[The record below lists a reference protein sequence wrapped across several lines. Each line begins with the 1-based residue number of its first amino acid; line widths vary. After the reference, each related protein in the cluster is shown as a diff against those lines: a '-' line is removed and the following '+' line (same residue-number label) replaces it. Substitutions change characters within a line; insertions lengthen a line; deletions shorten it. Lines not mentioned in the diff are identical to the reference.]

1 MTNGFDD
8 RNNDPEGRDPTENWW
23 QGAPGKGSPWQSP
36 RPPNPRPAPNPRSSG
51 PNPQSPGPNPQP
63 SGRNP
68 FFSGPNPYVSAPN
81 PNVPGSNPYVS
92 GPDPRVGPNPY
103 ATGQNPYQ
111 PTPPPFGYPPTPG
124 PGRGR
129 IWLYFGIAALVI
141 ALVTVVAVVLV
152 TRDPDIT
159 TQPPS
164 TTPASTTT
172 TRPPTTTTSSGPT
185 TPAPIIPG
193 YQVVVPSGV
202 TAAWD
207 VPADWQIDQSIT
219 EFGSGADTVQVAGLA
234 QEGVNYCP
242 DYVRSSMF
250 LTTADQADPS
260 AAALDVGARMA
271 RLGWTPTAVN
281 ASTPE
286 PFDSSDHDLHGV
298 YAETSGAFTP
308 PAPSCAST
316 FTIYTFALGGE
327 SGALVLTIAADTGID
342 RAVTRDFARTLLAT
356 FRLI

>member
-8 RNNDPEGRDPTENWW
+8 RNDDPDGRDPTANWW
-23 QGAPGKGSPWQSP
+23 QQAAPDTGASRRPPPPQPP
-36 RPPNPRPAPNPRSSG
+36 RPSSSPQSSG
-51 PNPQSPGPNPQP
+51 PNPQLRGQNPY
-63 SGRNP
+63 S
-68 FFSGPNPYVSAPN
+68 SGPNPYASGKN
-81 PNVPGSNPYVS
+81 PYASGANLYASGANPYVS
-92 GPDPRVGPNPY
+92 GPDPRIGPNPY
-103 ATGQNPYQ
+103 ASGQYPHQ
-111 PTPPPFGYPPTPG
+111 STPPAYGYPPG
-124 PGRGR
+124 PGKGR
-129 IWLYFGIAALVI
+129 IWLYIGIAALVV
-141 ALVTVVAVVLV
+141 ALVTVVAIVLV
-152 TRDPDIT
+152 NREPEIISDPPI
-159 TQPPS
+159 S
-164 TTPASTTT
+164 TTPSSTT
-172 TRPPTTTTSSGPT
+172 TRPRTTTTTPAPT
-185 TPAPIIPG
+185 TPAPLIPG

-219 EFGSGADTVQVAGLA
+219 EFGSGADTVPVAGLA

-271 RLGWTPTAVN
+271 RLGWTPTSVN

-298 YAETSGAFTP
+298 YAEASGAFTP

-316 FTIYTFALGGE
+316 FTIYTFAVGGE

-342 RAVTRDFARTLLAT
+342 RAITRDLARTLLAT